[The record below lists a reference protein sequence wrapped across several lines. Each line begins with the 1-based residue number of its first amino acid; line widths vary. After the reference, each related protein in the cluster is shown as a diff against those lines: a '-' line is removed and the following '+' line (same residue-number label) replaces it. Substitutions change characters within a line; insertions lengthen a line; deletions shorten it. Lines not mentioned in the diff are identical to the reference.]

1 MLNPVQRNPLT
12 FLGGQPTGK
21 KQLLAGDLL
30 ILRADDLGTH
40 DGLVQVQNTI
50 ELSCGLGGRGEV
62 HHCVDTLRLLLD
74 LVCQATT
81 APDIDVV
88 DGTTLVGHDLEELGQ
103 RLRGRLNDPVDW

>member
-103 RLRGRLNDPVDW
+103 RRLNRTVLNLG

>member
-50 ELSCGLGGRGEV
+50 ELSCGLGGRGGS
-62 HHCVDTLRLLLD
+62 TARSSTSGLRITISSYARMIKPLLW
-74 LVCQATT
+74 AK
-81 APDIDVV
+81 
-88 DGTTLVGHDLEELGQ
+88 
-103 RLRGRLNDPVDW
+103 RLWDFHSRRFIVPYT

>member
-50 ELSCGLGGRGEV
+50 ELSCGLEG
-62 HHCVDTLRLLLD
+62 
-74 LVCQATT
+74 
-81 APDIDVV
+81 
-88 DGTTLVGHDLEELGQ
+88 
-103 RLRGRLNDPVDW
+103 